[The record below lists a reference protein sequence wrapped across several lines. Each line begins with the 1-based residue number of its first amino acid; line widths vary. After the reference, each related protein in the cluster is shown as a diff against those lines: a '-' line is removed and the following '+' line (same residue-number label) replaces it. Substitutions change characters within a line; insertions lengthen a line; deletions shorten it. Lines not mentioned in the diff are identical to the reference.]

1 MTRIIRLMETASTN
15 QFLKEKNLTT
25 STEGSITVVVA
36 DYQTAGKGQGTNTWE
51 SESGKNL
58 LFSILVHPT
67 TLPIERQY
75 ILSEAAALSYK
86 EVLDAYTEDISVKWP
101 NDIYWQ
107 DRKISGTLIETSL
120 SKGAIKDFIIGTGI
134 NINQREF
141 HSDAP
146 NPVSL
151 CQITGRE
158 TPLEEV
164 LNKVVESF
172 EKYYQMVVDGA
183 YDTISKRYHE
193 ALYRKEGLFP
203 YRDQNGR
210 FTAEIVRVKDDGHL
224 VLKDSQGNTREYAF
238 KEVQFVMRD
247 AEFLENEVR
256 KMRNA

>member
-1 MTRIIRLMETASTN
+1 MTRIIHLVETTSTN
-15 QFLKEKNLTT
+15 QFLKENASHLSSCQEEPFTA
-25 STEGSITVVVA
+25 SSEESITVVVA

-51 SESGKNL
+51 SEKGKNL

-107 DRKISGTLIETSL
+107 DRKVSGTLIETSL
-120 SKGAIKDFIIGTGI
+120 SKGVFKDFIIGTGI
-134 NINQREF
+134 NVNQKEF
-141 HSDAP
+141 RSDAP

-158 TPLEEV
+158 IPLEEV
-164 LNKVVESF
+164 LDRMVEKF
-172 EKYYQMVVDGA
+172 EEYYQMVIDGA

-203 YRDQNGR
+203 YRDKDGE
-210 FTAEIVRVKDDGHL
+210 FTASIDHVKDNGHL
-224 VLKDSQGNTREYAF
+224 VLKDSEGNLREYGF
-238 KEVQFVMRD
+238 KEVECVMV
-247 AEFLENEVR
+247 NG
-256 KMRNA
+256 

>member
-25 STEGSITVVVA
+25 STEGSITVIVA

-134 NINQREF
+134 NVNQKEF
-141 HSDAP
+141 RSDAP

-151 CQITGRE
+151 YQITGRE
-158 TPLEEV
+158 IPLEEV

-183 YDTISKRYHE
+183 YDTISKRYHNS
-193 ALYRKEGLFP
+193 LYRKEGLFP
-203 YRDQNGR
+203 YRDRNGE
-210 FTAEIVRVKDDGHL
+210 FTASIDHVKDNGHL
-224 VLKDSQGNTREYAF
+224 VLRDSEGNTREYAF

-247 AEFLENEVR
+247 A
-256 KMRNA
+256 

>member
-1 MTRIIRLMETASTN
+1 MQIIRLTETASTN
-15 QFLKEKNLTT
+15 KFLKEFGKAEKPVTIAVT
-25 STEGSITVVVA
+25 

-51 SESGKNL
+51 SERGKNL

-86 EVLDAYTEDISVKWP
+86 EVLDNYTAGISVKWP

-151 CQITGRE
+151 YQITGRE

-183 YDTISKRYHE
+183 YDTISQRYHD

-203 YRDQNGR
+203 YRDRNGE
-210 FTAEIVRVKDDGHL
+210 FTASIDHVKDNGHL
-224 VLKDSQGNTREYAF
+224 VLRDSEGNLREYGF
-238 KEVQFVMRD
+238 KEVEFV
-247 AEFLENEVR
+247 EG
-256 KMRNA
+256 

>member
-1 MTRIIRLMETASTN
+1 MTRIIHLVETTSTN
-15 QFLKEKNLTT
+15 QFLKENASHLSSCLEKPFTA
-25 STEGSITVVVA
+25 SSEESITVVVA

-51 SESGKNL
+51 SEKEKNL

-107 DRKISGTLIETSL
+107 DRKVSGTLIETSL
-120 SKGAIKDFIIGTGI
+120 SKGVFKDFIIGTGI
-134 NINQREF
+134 NVNQKEF
-141 HSDAP
+141 RSDAP

-158 TPLEEV
+158 IPLEEV
-164 LNKVVESF
+164 QDRVVEKF
-172 EKYYQMVVDGA
+172 EEYYQMVIEDA
-183 YDTISKRYHE
+183 YETISKRYHE

-203 YRDQNGR
+203 YRDRNGE
-210 FTAEIVRVKDDGHL
+210 FTASIDHVKDNGHL
-224 VLKDSQGNTREYAF
+224 VLKDTDGNAREYAF
-238 KEVQFVMRD
+238 KEVQFVMR
-247 AEFLENEVR
+247 
-256 KMRNA
+256 NA

>member
-1 MTRIIRLMETASTN
+1 MTRIIHLVETTSTN
-15 QFLKEKNLTT
+15 QFLKENASHLSSCQEKPFTA
-25 STEGSITVVVA
+25 SSEESITVVVA

-51 SESGKNL
+51 SEKGKNL

-107 DRKISGTLIETSL
+107 DRKVSGTLIETSL
-120 SKGAIKDFIIGTGI
+120 SKGVFKDFIIGTGI
-134 NINQREF
+134 NVNQKEF
-141 HSDAP
+141 RSDAP

-158 TPLEEV
+158 IPLEEV
-164 LNKVVESF
+164 QDRVVEKF
-172 EKYYQMVVDGA
+172 EEYYQMVIDGA
-183 YDTISKRYHE
+183 YDTISNCYHE

-203 YRDQNGR
+203 YRDRNGE
-210 FTAEIVRVKDDGHL
+210 FTASIDHVKDNGHL
-224 VLKDSQGNTREYAF
+224 VLKDADGNAREYAF
-238 KEVQFVMRD
+238 KEVQFVMR
-247 AEFLENEVR
+247 
-256 KMRNA
+256 NA

>member
-25 STEGSITVVVA
+25 STEGSITVIVA

-172 EKYYQMVVDGA
+172 EEYYQMVIDGA

-203 YRDQNGR
+203 YRDRKGE
-210 FTAEIVRVKDDGHL
+210 FTASIDHVKDNGHL
-224 VLKDSQGNTREYAF
+224 VLKDADGNTREYAF
-238 KEVQFVMRD
+238 KDVEFVMRD
-247 AEFLENEVR
+247 A
-256 KMRNA
+256 

>member
-1 MTRIIRLMETASTN
+1 MTRIIHLVETTSTN
-15 QFLKEKNLTT
+15 QFLKENASHLSSCQEKPFTA
-25 STEGSITVVVA
+25 SSEESITVVVA

-51 SESGKNL
+51 SEKGKNL

-107 DRKISGTLIETSL
+107 DRKVSGTLIETSL
-120 SKGAIKDFIIGTGI
+120 SKGVFKDFIIGTGI
-134 NINQREF
+134 NVNQKEF
-141 HSDAP
+141 RSDAP

-158 TPLEEV
+158 IPLEEV
-164 LNKVVESF
+164 QDRVVEKF
-172 EKYYQMVVDGA
+172 EEYYQMVIEGS
-183 YDTISKRYHE
+183 YETISKSYHE

-203 YRDQNGR
+203 YRDRNGE
-210 FTAEIVRVKDDGHL
+210 FTASIDHVKDNGHL
-224 VLKDSQGNTREYAF
+224 VLKDTDGNAREYAF
-238 KEVQFVMRD
+238 KEVQFVMR
-247 AEFLENEVR
+247 
-256 KMRNA
+256 NA

>member
-1 MTRIIRLMETASTN
+1 MTRIIHLVETTSTN
-15 QFLKEKNLTT
+15 QFLKENASHLSSCQEKQFTA
-25 STEGSITVVVA
+25 SSEESITVVVA

-51 SESGKNL
+51 SEKGKNL

-107 DRKISGTLIETSL
+107 DRKVSGTLIETSL
-120 SKGAIKDFIIGTGI
+120 SKGVFKDFIIGTGI
-134 NINQREF
+134 NVNQKEF
-141 HSDAP
+141 RSDAP

-158 TPLEEV
+158 IPLEEV
-164 LNKVVESF
+164 QDRVVEKF
-172 EKYYQMVVDGA
+172 EEYYQMVIEGA
-183 YDTISKRYHE
+183 YETISKRYHE

-203 YRDQNGR
+203 YRDRNGE
-210 FTAEIVRVKDDGHL
+210 FTASIDHVKDNGHL
-224 VLKDSQGNTREYAF
+224 VLKDTDGNAREYAF
-238 KEVQFVMRD
+238 KEVQFVMR
-247 AEFLENEVR
+247 
-256 KMRNA
+256 NA

>member
-1 MTRIIRLMETASTN
+1 MTRIIHLVETTSTN
-15 QFLKEKNLTT
+15 QFLKENASHLSSCQEKTFT
-25 STEGSITVVVA
+25 ASSEESITVVVA

-51 SESGKNL
+51 SEKGKNL

-107 DRKISGTLIETSL
+107 DRKVSGTLIETSL
-120 SKGAIKDFIIGTGI
+120 SKGVFKDFIIGTGI
-134 NINQREF
+134 NVNQMEF
-141 HSDAP
+141 RSDAP

-158 TPLEEV
+158 IPLEEV
-164 LNKVVESF
+164 QDRVVEKF
-172 EKYYQMVVDGA
+172 EEYYQMVIEGA
-183 YDTISKRYHE
+183 YETISKRYHE

-203 YRDQNGR
+203 YRDRNGE
-210 FTAEIVRVKDDGHL
+210 FTASIDHVKDNGHL
-224 VLKDSQGNTREYAF
+224 VLKDTDGNAREYAF
-238 KEVQFVMRD
+238 KEVQFVMR
-247 AEFLENEVR
+247 
-256 KMRNA
+256 NA

>member
-1 MTRIIRLMETASTN
+1 MTRIIHLVETTSTN
-15 QFLKEKNLTT
+15 QFLKENASHLSSCQEKTFT
-25 STEGSITVVVA
+25 ASSEESITVVVA

-51 SESGKNL
+51 SEKGKNL

-107 DRKISGTLIETSL
+107 DRKVSGTLIETSL
-120 SKGAIKDFIIGTGI
+120 SKGVFKDFIIGTGI
-134 NINQREF
+134 NVNQKEF
-141 HSDAP
+141 RSDAP

-158 TPLEEV
+158 IPLEEV
-164 LNKVVESF
+164 LDRVVEKF
-172 EKYYQMVVDGA
+172 EEYYQMVIDGA
-183 YDTISKRYHE
+183 YDTISKHYHE

-203 YRDQNGR
+203 YRDRNGE
-210 FTAEIVRVKDDGHL
+210 FTASIDHVKDNGHL
-224 VLKDSQGNTREYAF
+224 VLKDTDGNAREYAF
-238 KEVQFVMRD
+238 KEVQFVMR
-247 AEFLENEVR
+247 
-256 KMRNA
+256 NA

>member
-1 MTRIIRLMETASTN
+1 MTRIIHLVETTSTN
-15 QFLKEKNLTT
+15 QFLKGNASHLSSCQEKTFTT
-25 STEGSITVVVA
+25 SSEESITVVVA

-51 SESGKNL
+51 SEKGKNL

-107 DRKISGTLIETSL
+107 DRKVSGTLIETSL
-120 SKGAIKDFIIGTGI
+120 SKGVFKDFIIGTGI
-134 NINQREF
+134 NVNQKEF
-141 HSDAP
+141 RSDAP

-158 TPLEEV
+158 IPLEEV
-164 LNKVVESF
+164 QDRMVEKF
-172 EKYYQMVVDGA
+172 EEYYQMVIDGA

-203 YRDQNGR
+203 YRDRNGE
-210 FTAEIVRVKDDGHL
+210 FTASIDHVKDNGHL
-224 VLKDSQGNTREYAF
+224 VLKDTDGNAREYAF
-238 KEVQFVMRD
+238 KEVQFVMR
-247 AEFLENEVR
+247 
-256 KMRNA
+256 NA

>member
-1 MTRIIRLMETASTN
+1 MTRIIHLVETTSTN
-15 QFLKEKNLTT
+15 QFLKENASHLSSCQEKPFKA
-25 STEGSITVVVA
+25 SSEESITVVVA

-51 SESGKNL
+51 SEKGKNL

-107 DRKISGTLIETSL
+107 DRKVSGTLIETSL
-120 SKGAIKDFIIGTGI
+120 SKGVFKDFIIGTGI
-134 NINQREF
+134 NVNQKEF
-141 HSDAP
+141 RSDAP

-158 TPLEEV
+158 IPLEEV
-164 LNKVVESF
+164 QDRVVEKF
-172 EKYYQMVVDGA
+172 EKYYQMVIEGA
-183 YDTISKRYHE
+183 YETISKRYHE

-203 YRDQNGR
+203 YRDRNGE
-210 FTAEIVRVKDDGHL
+210 FTASIDHVKDNGHL
-224 VLKDSQGNTREYAF
+224 VLKDADGNAREYAF
-238 KEVQFVMRD
+238 KEVQFVMR
-247 AEFLENEVR
+247 
-256 KMRNA
+256 NA

>member
-1 MTRIIRLMETASTN
+1 MTRIIHLVETTSTN
-15 QFLKEKNLTT
+15 QFLKENASHLSSCQEKPFKA
-25 STEGSITVVVA
+25 SSEESITVVVA

-51 SESGKNL
+51 SEKGKNL

-107 DRKISGTLIETSL
+107 DCKVSGTLIETSL
-120 SKGAIKDFIIGTGI
+120 SKGVFKDFIIGTGI
-134 NINQREF
+134 NVNQKEF
-141 HSDAP
+141 RSDAP

-158 TPLEEV
+158 IPLEEV
-164 LNKVVESF
+164 QDRVVEKY
-172 EKYYQMVVDGA
+172 EEYYQMVIEGA
-183 YDTISKRYHE
+183 YETISKRYHE

-203 YRDQNGR
+203 YRDRNGE
-210 FTAEIVRVKDDGHL
+210 FTASIDHVKDNGHL
-224 VLKDSQGNTREYAF
+224 VLKDTDGNAREYAF
-238 KEVQFVMRD
+238 KEVQFVMR
-247 AEFLENEVR
+247 
-256 KMRNA
+256 NA

>member
-25 STEGSITVVVA
+25 STEGSITVIVA

-183 YDTISKRYHE
+183 YDTISKRYHNS
-193 ALYRKEGLFP
+193 LYRKEGLFP
-203 YRDQNGR
+203 YCDQNGR

-224 VLKDSQGNTREYAF
+224 VLKDSQGNAREYAF
-238 KEVQFVMRD
+238 KEV
-247 AEFLENEVR
+247 EFII
-256 KMRNA
+256 